1 MDKPTELVSK
11 VAAQMEIA
19 SVYELEQKPD
29 EAKKIY
35 QEIAKENPSSEA
47 SSLAQRKLAEL
58 R

>member
-1 MDKPTELVSK
+1 
-11 VAAQMEIA
+11 
-19 SVYELEQKPD
+19 LEQKPD